1 MELKSVLGRKDVLA
15 LAFGAIVGWGWVVL
29 AGSLIEQA
37 GTVGSMLAFL
47 VGALLVGSVGLT
59 YAELTSALPRA
70 GGELAFT
77 YRALGPTWS
86 WVCGWSLILAYVGVC
101 AFEAVAI
108 ATVFNYL
115 FPNLRLGY
123 LYSVAGSEVYL
134 SWIVVGVGSAV
145 FVAIINWLGIKTSAL
160 VQWTATT
167 GLLVVG
173 ALFFL
178 GSNLFGETAN
188 LQPSFTSSTGFLQ
201 VVILTPF
208 LMMGFDVIPQTAEE
222 INIPQKQ
229 MGRLILFSI
238 FLATAWYVL
247 VQWGVGLSLPA
258 EARQA
263 SELATADAAARVFN
277 FPPAASILVL
287 GGLLGILTS
296 WNAFFVG
303 ATRLLF
309 GMARA
314 KMLPGALAHLHKR
327 YQTPTFGILFITV
340 CSLVAPFLGRK
351 ALVWVADAASLGIVV
366 AYFLVSISFLR
377 LRWREPEM
385 PRPYRLRHGTLA
397 GSLAVAISFG
407 FLLLYLPFSPSAL
420 VWPHE
425 WAIVLGWIGLGIV
438 AFVTGKRIYP
448 SIDRAEQE
456 RIIFGRFGRE
466 LEKQP

>member
-1 MELKSVLGRKDVLA
+1 
-15 LAFGAIVGWGWVVL
+15 
-29 AGSLIEQA
+29 
-37 GTVGSMLAFL
+37 
-47 VGALLVGSVGLT
+47 
-59 YAELTSALPRA
+59 
-70 GGELAFT
+70 
-77 YRALGPTWS
+77 
-86 WVCGWSLILAYVGVC
+86 
-101 AFEAVAI
+101 
-108 ATVFNYL
+108 
-115 FPNLRLGY
+115 
-123 LYSVAGSEVYL
+123 
-134 SWIVVGVGSAV
+134 
-145 FVAIINWLGIKTSAL
+145 
-160 VQWTATT
+160 
-167 GLLVVG
+167 
-173 ALFFL
+173 
-178 GSNLFGETAN
+178 
-188 LQPSFTSSTGFLQ
+188 
-201 VVILTPF
+201 
-208 LMMGFDVIPQTAEE
+208 
-222 INIPQKQ
+222 
-229 MGRLILFSI
+229 
-238 FLATAWYVL
+238 
-247 VQWGVGLSLPA
+247 
-258 EARQA
+258 
-263 SELATADAAARVFN
+263 
-277 FPPAASILVL
+277 
-287 GGLLGILTS
+287 LLGILTS

>member
-1 MELKSVLGRKDVLA
+1 LA

-29 AGSLIEQA
+29 SGSLIEQA
-37 GTVGSMLAFL
+37 GALGSMLAFL

-134 SWIVVGVGSAV
+134 SWILVGVGSAV

-167 GLLVVG
+167 GLLTVG
-173 ALFFL
+173 VLFFL

-188 LQPSFTSSTGFLQ
+188 LQPFFTTSTGFLR
-201 VVILTPF
+201 VLILTPF

-229 MGRLILFSI
+229 VGRLILFSI

-277 FPPAASILVL
+277 FPAAGTILVI
-287 GGLLGILTS
+287 GGILGILTS

-314 KMLPGALAHLHKR
+314 KMLPGTFACLHER
-327 YQTPTFGILFITV
+327 YQTPTFGILFITL
-340 CSLVAPFLGRK
+340 CSLVAPFLGQK

-377 LRWREPEM
+377 LRQREPEM

-397 GSLAVAISFG
+397 GSLAVAITSG

-438 AFVTGKRIYP
+438 AFAIGKRIYP
-448 SIDRAEQE
+448 SLDRAEQE

-466 LEKQP
+466 LEKQA